1 MAVRNKGFLTGA
13 VVGAGVAG
21 AALAGIGLQ
30 WPQARADQ
38 ELTPPPGQGAVR
50 QVPPAGAPLS
60 FADII
65 QRVSPAVVSIHAT
78 GRARPEQLRQQ
89 FGGLPFS
96 FGQGEG
102 GIDPEDL
109 PQAQSAGSG
118 FFIRS
123 DGYLVTNNHVIEGA
137 DEITVRLSDEREF
150 PARVVGRDESTDL
163 AVLKV
168 EGNGFPFV
176 SFATDRPARVG
187 DWVIA
192 VGNPFDL
199 GGTVT
204 AGIVSAYG
212 RTLPRESGSYPVEY
226 LQVDAPINRG
236 NSGGPTFDTAGR
248 VIGVNTAIFS
258 DLPTG
263 GSVGIGFAIPA
274 TLADQVTRQLITT
287 GRFTRGYLG
296 ATVQNLTPE
305 IAEGLGLGRERRG
318 AVVSDVTAGGPGARA
333 GLQLNDVILTFNG
346 EPVRDNSDL
355 TRRVSGVAAG
365 QTFRLGVLRA
375 GREQTIT
382 VTSGTRPSES
392 ELTRSQQGGP
402 QGESQGGASG
412 GKPNGEAE
420 AAPAGTAV
428 VGLTVAPVDAAL
440 RQQYQ
445 LDAQAQGLVVTAMER
460 GLRGDAGRLRAGDV
474 ILQVNGRPATS
485 AAVFQQAV
493 EEARRAN
500 RSTVALF
507 VRTRGSNGQFVNV
520 AIAAFVNPTRPAT
533 PPAR

>member
-38 ELTPPPGQGAVR
+38 ELTPPTGQGMVR

-78 GRARPEQLRQQ
+78 GRARPEQLRRQ

-96 FGQGEG
+96 FGPEG

-109 PQAQSAGSG
+109 PQSQSAGSG
-118 FFIRS
+118 FFIRA
-123 DGYLVTNNHVIEGA
+123 DGYVVTNNHVIEGA
-137 DEITVRLSDEREF
+137 DEITVRLSDDREF

-168 EGNGFPFV
+168 DGRDFPYV
-176 SFATDRPARVG
+176 SFATERPARVG

-274 TLADQVTRQLITT
+274 TLADRVTRELITN
-287 GRFTRGYLG
+287 GRFVRGYLG
-296 ATVQNLTPE
+296 ASVTNLLPDV
-305 IAEGLGLGRERRG
+305 AEGLGLGRERRG
-318 AVVSDVTAGGPGARA
+318 AVVSELVPNAPGARA
-333 GLQLNDVILTFNG
+333 GLQVGDIILTFNG
-346 EPVRDNSDL
+346 ERVRDSSDL
-355 TRRVSGVAAG
+355 TRRVSGVATG
-365 QTFRLGVLRA
+365 ETFRLGVLRN
-375 GREQTIT
+375 GREQTVS
-382 VTSGTRPSES
+382 VTSGTRPPES
-392 ELTRSQQGGP
+392 EITRGQQGT
-402 QGESQGGASG
+402 QGQNGDRDQGAG
-412 GKPNGEAE
+412 GKPDAE
-420 AAPAGTAV
+420 PAAPAGTEI
-428 VGLTVAPVDAAL
+428 VGLTVAPIDAAL

-445 LDAQAQGLVVTAMER
+445 LDAQSQGLVITAVER
-460 GLRGDAGRLRAGDV
+460 GLRGTAGQLRAGDV

-485 AAVFQQAV
+485 AAVFQAAV

-507 VRTRGSNGQFVNV
+507 IRTRGANGQAVNV
-520 AIAAFVNPTRPAT
+520 AIGVQVNQTRPAT